1 MTIYEVHFVGK
12 LRKILLNFFLFL
24 YNFKIYDFKQNF
36 EKFDG
41 HMGPPLQFGSK
52 INIAKSKKFLKNQ
65 NVCLNHE
72 ERRPQNTPMWRCSKA
87 KNKNFKRI

>member
-36 EKFDG
+36 EKSDG
-41 HMGPPLQFGSK
+41 RMGPPLQFGSK
-52 INIAKSKKFLKNQ
+52 INIAK
-65 NVCLNHE
+65 
-72 ERRPQNTPMWRCSKA
+72 
-87 KNKNFKRI
+87 